1 MSDYIVTKDGEF
13 MHYGVVGMKWGIR
26 RARRKD
32 AKTAYKKA
40 TDKAFKEYEKSIS
53 DIEKP
58 YKRGQTLSKDDLRRE
73 QAAEKKYSEA
83 AAKAKADYKRDVKY
97 KKNDAAIANRL
108 YSKQSKKVNDAIA
121 NMSTGK
127 AIGQSMLM
135 GSYGSLKYNE
145 AKARGAGTGRAV
157 VEGILY
163 NAANIAT
170 GDALST
176 TQYVDN
182 RLARKRK

>member
-1 MSDYIVTKDGEF
+1 MSDYIYKDGEL

-32 AKTAYKKA
+32 AKATYKKA
-40 TDKAFKEYEKSIS
+40 TDKAFKEYEKSIA

-58 YKRGQTLSKDDLRRE
+58 YKRGQKLSKDDLRRE

-83 AAKAKADYKRDVKY
+83 AAKAKADYKRNVKS
-97 KKNDAAIANRL
+97 KENDAVIANRL
-108 YSKQSKKVNDAIA
+108 YSKQSKKANDAVA

-127 AIGQSMLM
+127 AIGQSMLL

-145 AKARGAGTGRAV
+145 AKSRGASTGRAV

-163 NAANIAT
+163 NAANNMT
-170 GDALST
+170 YGALSA
-176 TQYVDN
+176 TQYADN
-182 RLARKRK
+182 RLARNKK